1 MVVDVQQRF
10 CFHNLGHQTY
20 TVKGA
25 GINNYQQIRLQLA
38 ALYRAFTQFNTGKKA
53 KAFVDNIITENSN
66 LLALC
71 QQKTRQSQSGA
82 QGVTIRAYMGTQ
94 HNFFCRQQHSAC
106 FLQAKLLTHAL
117 LPRLQAFLPA

>member
-1 MVVDVQQRF
+1 MLKKSSVEYFLHAQIYEVVNNNGMIEEIKCTDDEGTF
-10 CFHNLGHQTY
+10 
-20 TVKGA
+20 TV
-25 GINNYQQIRLQLA
+25 
-38 ALYRAFTQFNTGKKA
+38 KA
-53 KAFVDNIITENSN
+53 KAFVDNVITENSN

-71 QQKTRQSQSGA
+71 QQKARQSQSGA
-82 QGVTIRAYMGTQ
+82 QGVTIRAYMGAQ